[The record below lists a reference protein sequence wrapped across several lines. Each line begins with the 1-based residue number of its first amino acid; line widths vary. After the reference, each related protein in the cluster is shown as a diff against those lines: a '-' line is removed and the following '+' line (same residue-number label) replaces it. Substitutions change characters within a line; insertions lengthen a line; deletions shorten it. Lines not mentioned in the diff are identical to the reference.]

1 MTLKLKLAK
10 QLPEIPVNENK
21 LQENKK
27 YAIKG
32 IQTRSSRFR
41 DLSVN
46 HYTKDAQELSHK

>member
-21 LQENKK
+21 VQENKK

-32 IQTRSSRFR
+32 IRTRISRFR

-46 HYTKDAQELSHK
+46 HYTKDACEFRHK